1 MARPEGG
8 WIKLYRQIRHNFLW
22 PKGRKY
28 TKLEAWLDM
37 LLQANHTPEKVLIDN
52 QVVEVQRGQF
62 ITSTVKLAHRW
73 KWDRKT
79 VSRFLQLLSNEE
91 MCTTEATTKYT
102 RVTITNYEFYQ
113 GGDTAEGTAE
123 GTPGGT
129 GMPQQV
135 PHKQELKKDLSS
147 SSCYIEGGLPQLVD
161 YYQNNIGI
169 ISPITYQALE
179 DWLKYL
185 PPEVIIKAMEKAV
198 KANKRRF
205 DYIEGILR
213 NWHKEGITTLG
224 AIKALEQEWEGMLDG
239 KTRNNPPKSD
249 AAKRFYSKTLDDF

>member
-28 TKLEAWLDM
+28 TKLEAWMDM
-37 LLQANHTPEKVLIDN
+37 LLQANHAPEKVLIDN
-52 QVVEVQRGQF
+52 HVAEVQRGQF

-79 VSRFLQLLSNEE
+79 VTRFLHLLRNEE
-91 MCTTEATTKYT
+91 MCTTETTTKYT

-135 PHKQELKKDLSS
+135 PHKQELKNDLSS
-147 SSCYIEGGLPQLVD
+147 SCIGDLPRLVD
-161 YYQNNIGI
+161 YYQNNIGVM
-169 ISPITYQALE
+169 SPITYQALE
-179 DWLKYL
+179 YWLKDL

-213 NWHKEGITTLG
+213 NWHKEGLTTLG
-224 AIKALEQEWEGMLDG
+224 AIEAQEQEWEGKQDG
-239 KTRNNPPKSD
+239 KDRNNPPKSD

>member
-1 MARPEGG
+1 MARPGGG

-28 TKLEAWLDM
+28 TKLEAWMDM
-37 LLQANHTPEKVLIDN
+37 LLQANHAPEKVLIGN

-79 VSRFLQLLSNEE
+79 VTRFLHLLRNEE

-113 GGDTAEGTAE
+113 GGDTAERTAE

-147 SSCYIEGGLPQLVD
+147 SSYIEGGLPQLVD

-179 DWLKYL
+179 YWLKDL

-213 NWHKEGITTLG
+213 NWHKEGLTTLG
-224 AIKALEQEWEGMLDG
+224 AIKAQEQEWEGMQDG
-239 KTRNNPPKSD
+239 KDWSNPPKSD
-249 AAKRFYSKTLDDF
+249 AAKRFYSKTLDDI

>member
-1 MARPEGG
+1 
-8 WIKLYRQIRHNFLW
+8 
-22 PKGRKY
+22 
-28 TKLEAWLDM
+28 M

-79 VSRFLQLLSNEE
+79 VTRFLHLLSNED

-113 GGDTAEGTAE
+113 GGDTAERTAE

-129 GMPQQV
+129 GLPQQV

-147 SSCYIEGGLPQLVD
+147 SSYIEGGLPQLVD

-213 NWHKEGITTLG
+213 NWHKEGLTTLG
-224 AIKALEQEWEGMLDG
+224 AIEAQEQEREGMLDG